1 MIFLFAPKYIEKYEK
16 NEYFMRETSNFERF
30 FATINFIF
38 FPFLG
43 QKVDIL
49 AQCAILHP
57 EIFEAKIGR
66 RTCTTPI
73 VRSVMDRPMSNY

>member
-1 MIFLFAPKYIEKYEK
+1 MIFSYLPQNTKRNMKKMNILCAKF
-16 NEYFMRETSNFERF
+16 
-30 FATINFIF
+30 F

-73 VRSVMDRPMSNY
+73 VRSVMDRPVSNY